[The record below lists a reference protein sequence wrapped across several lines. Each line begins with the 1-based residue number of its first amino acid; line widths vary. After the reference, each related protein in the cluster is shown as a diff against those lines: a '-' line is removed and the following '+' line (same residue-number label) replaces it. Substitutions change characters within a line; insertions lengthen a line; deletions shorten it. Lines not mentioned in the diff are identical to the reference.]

1 MARDFAKAFYNSKA
15 WKETSAAFKQSKHG
29 LCERCGCRVQPRNM
43 IVHHKIYLTAN
54 NINDVEITLNWNNL
68 ELLCKECHNKEHMS
82 TESVEKNLTF
92 NNKGELVKSS

>member
-1 MARDFAKAFYNSKA
+1 
-15 WKETSAAFKQSKHG
+15 
-29 LCERCGCRVQPRNM
+29 
-43 IVHHKIYLTAN
+43 
-54 NINDVEITLNWNNL
+54 LNWNNL